1 MSTQIQTYRPAG
13 PGEIFTPNAFKSEI
27 GRRIPMTV
35 EGRASNMVATVIG
48 ADVAEDGSGVLFKM
62 EIERVDF
69 L

>member
-1 MSTQIQTYRPAG
+1 MSTQIKTYQPAA
-13 PGEIFTPNAFKSEI
+13 PGEVFAPDAFESEI

-35 EGRASNMVATVIG
+35 EGRASNMVALVIG

-62 EIERVDF
+62 EIDGVDF